1 MFKKLIPVFAS
12 LVLAAASIGAT
23 KSPATINNTESSS
36 HENAKAVD
44 LSAGTSASLQIGNL
58 GVDVTKAGTNG
69 EVDLP
74 RSKVAKADHMPT
86 QGEVKIIQPA
96 LNYKVEN
103 TTENADQYVHSQT
116 YIYFDLTHHQAT
128 EYQNG
133 NLAIYH
139 FNTATN
145 SWEQMPTTFVN
156 RGTYGRLATVATGY
170 GSYALGM
177 ATASK

>member
-12 LVLAAASIGAT
+12 LILAAASIGAT
-23 KSPATINNTESSS
+23 KSPATNKT
-36 HENAKAVD
+36 VD
-44 LSAGTSASLQIGNL
+44 LSAGSAATVQIGNL
-58 GVDVTKAGTNG
+58 GADVTNAGTNG
-69 EVDLP
+69 EAVIS
-74 RSKVAKADHMPT
+74 RSKVAKVDHMPT
-86 QGEVKIIQPA
+86 QGEVKIVQPA

-103 TTENADQYVHSQT
+103 TTGTTEQYVHSRT

-133 NLAIYH
+133 NLAIYF
-139 FNTATN
+139 FNTSTH

-170 GSYALGM
+170 GDYALGM
-177 ATASK
+177 PKANN